1 MDKYTGYKLRVA
13 ASTTVGESSLSEED
27 DIFAFTL
34 EDGMECPPWLQLSYI
49 APVSAD
55 VNILTVK
62 DFLCLLPKF
71 SCRYSVGDFFLSIPS
86 LEPDSPPVN
95 LTVEDSSSTTATLV
109 WSPPEKANGVI
120 QQYEVMYENESYSAS
135 VTSSS
140 NRITLTNLKPF
151 SYYNVSVRAHTR
163 YGHGNQTSDTLY
175 LLSGEDGVL

>member
-1 MDKYTGYKLRVA
+1 
-13 ASTTVGESSLSEED
+13 
-27 DIFAFTL
+27 
-34 EDGMECPPWLQLSYI
+34 MECPPWLQLSYI
-49 APVSAD
+49 ASVSAD

-71 SCRYSVGDFFLSIPS
+71 SCCYSVGDFFLSIPS

-95 LTVEDSSSTTATLV
+95 VTVEDSSSTTATLV